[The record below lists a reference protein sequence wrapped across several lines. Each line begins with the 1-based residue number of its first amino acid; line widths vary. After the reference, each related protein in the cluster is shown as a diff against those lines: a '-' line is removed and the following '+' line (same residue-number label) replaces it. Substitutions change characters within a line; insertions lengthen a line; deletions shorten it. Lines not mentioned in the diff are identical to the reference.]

1 MNFNSANMSLGQLS
15 THIQHI
21 AFPDSP
27 HRLETKYFP
36 VISLLFHNLQFTFK
50 KTRIFL
56 GQKKKAIINSDRQ
69 LKLGSRSFLFK
80 LRFVVLQF
88 RH

>member
-36 VISLLFHNLQFTFK
+36 VFSLLFHNLQFTFK

-56 GQKKKAIINSDRQ
+56 GQKNSDKKEQ
-69 LKLGSRSFLFK
+69 AVS
-80 LRFVVLQF
+80 
-88 RH
+88 